1 MPREPAEPARV
12 LPRHRFLQFL
22 LLFVVSLAFADEPA
36 ITPKH
41 TKTFKRYDNC
51 EFVPGRYADGDS
63 FMVMIGQQ
71 EFMMRLYYVDAPESD
86 ERFPDRNAEQAHYFG
101 ITPPESVAAGRAA
114 KKFVADL
121 LAGKKFTVYT
131 RWATALGSSKLPR
144 HYAVIEVDGR
154 GLADLLVENGLAR
167 LHGTKVTHP
176 NGTKADDYIATLQ
189 ELEVAAI
196 AGKKGAWATSRPELR
211 HPVVEETKETTET
224 PRWLDRLLF
233 GAAGASAVGAAWATA
248 AFRRRHVGA

>member
-1 MPREPAEPARV
+1 V
-12 LPRHRFLQFL
+12 LPRPRFLQFL
-22 LLFVVSLAFADEPA
+22 LLFVAALAFADEQV

-86 ERFPDRNAEQAHYFG
+86 ERFPDRNAEQAQYFG
-101 ITPPESVAAGRAA
+101 ITPPESVAAGKAA

-121 LAGKKFTVYT
+121 LDGKKFTVYT
-131 RWATALGSSKLPR
+131 RWASALGSSKLPR

-154 GLADLLVENGLAR
+154 GLADLLVENGFAR
-167 LHGTKVTHP
+167 LHGTKANHP
-176 NGTKADDYIATLQ
+176 SGTKADDYIATLQ
-189 ELEVAAI
+189 ELETAAI

-211 HPVVEETKETTET
+211 HPVAEETKETTET

-233 GAAGASAVGAAWATA
+233 GAAGAGAVGAAWTMA
-248 AFRRRHVGA
+248 ALKRGRVSVTTNRISEMQN